1 MTDEDYLHLALE
13 QASLAEALGEVPIGA
28 ILVADGAII
37 ASAHNRT
44 VCDHDPTAHAEILAL
59 RAGGLVLGNHRMG
72 GASLYVTLEPCIMC
86 TGALIQARI
95 DRLVF
100 GAYDSR
106 IGACGSAFDL
116 ARHRRLNHHIRE
128 IRGGVLEDECRTQLQ
143 RFFRE
148 RRGKDGLPPQAGR
161 TL

>member
-95 DRLVF
+95 DR
-100 GAYDSR
+100 
-106 IGACGSAFDL
+106 
-116 ARHRRLNHHIRE
+116 RLNHHIRE
-128 IRGGVLEDECRTQLQ
+128 IRGGVLKDECRTQLQ
-143 RFFRE
+143 RFFRK
-148 RRGKDGLPPQAGR
+148 RRDKA
-161 TL
+161 

>member
-1 MTDEDYLHLALE
+1 MTDEDYLRLALA

-28 ILVADGAII
+28 ILVAGGNII

-44 VCDHDPTAHAEILAL
+44 VCDHDPTAHAEILGL
-59 RAGGLVLGNHRMG
+59 RAGGIALGNHRMN

-86 TGALIQARI
+86 IGALIQARI

-106 IGACGSAFDL
+106 ISACGSAFDL
-116 ARHRRLNHHIRE
+116 ARHRQLNHHIRE
-128 IRGGVLEDECRTQLQ
+128 IKGGVLEAECREQLQ
-143 RFFRE
+143 RFFRA
-148 RRGKDGLPPQAGR
+148 RRGKA
-161 TL
+161 

>member
-143 RFFRE
+143 RFFRK
-148 RRGKDGLPPQAGR
+148 RRDKA
-161 TL
+161 